1 MVRQP
6 KVKAERELDYPL
18 SAQLNRVEGNV
29 LLGVFVD
36 NEGKAL
42 EVQILQSSGHDDLD
56 DNAVDYAMGVPYEPG
71 LIDGNPV
78 EAWTKLLL
86 RYKLTDVPFEE
97 NEWLRNVRN
106 FQDKAQAAPDSIAR
120 YHALRKLYA
129 QYHGLSVYVDRHQER
144 DINPYIKL
152 VVSDRIIDRW
162 YPFWD
167 VFPVAFAVFDDF
179 WERYPNIAFRDQVY
193 DDLVDK
199 LVEAKYQIQIKAIQS
214 SRFARKSIRLS
225 EMIDQRIAELT
236 RPEIRSLSGF

>member
-6 KVKAERELDYPL
+6 RVNAERELDYPL
-18 SAQLNRVEGNV
+18 SAQLNRIEGNV

-36 NEGKAL
+36 NNGNAVD
-42 EVQILQSSGHDDLD
+42 VQILQSSGHDDLD
-56 DNAVDYAMGVPYEPG
+56 DNAVNYAMDVPYEPG
-71 LIDGNPV
+71 LIDGKPV

-86 RYKLTDVPFEE
+86 RYKLTDVPFEK

-106 FQDKAQAAPDSIAR
+106 FQEKAQTAPDSLSR
-120 YHALRKLYA
+120 YNALRKLYA

-152 VVSDRIIDRW
+152 VISDEIIDRW
-162 YPFWD
+162 YAFWGE
-167 VFPVAFAVFDDF
+167 FPAAFAVFDDF
-179 WERYPNIAFRDQVY
+179 WERYPDIEFREQVY

-199 LVEAKYQIQIKAIQS
+199 LVEAKYQVQIKAIQS

-236 RPEIRSLSGF
+236 SPEVRSLSRF